1 MAKVNPAIFLLGAA
15 AIGLASA
22 SRGDDDA
29 PEATPEN
36 LPSFIVVRPQIFEG
50 LCGMLQSQVDGGAVF
65 SAITPMGLAR
75 DYLQAA
81 YPSIDWNAADLKT
94 QGFFESTSQVAAEA
108 LADPNA
114 CAQFFPATTDG
125 EQALAVLEALTEP
138 EPTPEAFYQVR
149 IGDTPSNIIRRVLEK
164 TSVPLTEDN
173 YLAYAQCLTAG
184 PRWNFRLYSRPQV
197 GTYEPPNPQLGYY
210 MTRHNAGGE
219 IRNIELAFQTAN
231 APAGEAAEQGRS
243 PSPNLAWPAAA
254 PDDMNARA
262 LLWLPPIFGAPGGE
276 LVCSTGSWPDGTTT
290 LDPPPQL
297 LSLLDQP
304 VQAFISPSTLGL

>member
-15 AIGLASA
+15 AIGLAIA

-149 IGDTPSNIIRRVLEK
+149 IV
-164 TSVPLTEDN
+164 
-173 YLAYAQCLTAG
+173 
-184 PRWNFRLYSRPQV
+184 RLYSRPQV